1 MPRPASADTALSGLH
16 LLARI
21 EHVRGALT
29 AQELRVAE
37 AMADDA
43 ELIYRSITEFS
54 AERGLG
60 YGSVV
65 RTCQKLGYAGF
76 HDLKIHRAGE
86 AERAPAA
93 APPPRGGIGQDAEQ
107 ALADVR
113 TAAAHLSEEAV
124 AAAARALARAR
135 QVVAIGCAGSA
146 PLAQDID
153 YRLARLGIPSAAIA
167 DAHMQSIR
175 AASLRQGDALVAVS
189 FSGATKEILGAVELA
204 KRQRATVIALTNS
217 AASPLASRCDIALLT
232 GLRIDPRRAEVAS
245 KVAVAFC
252 LDVLF
257 ARLAPLAP
265 DALALART
273 TEAVAG
279 NLL

>member
-1 MPRPASADTALSGLH
+1 MSRPADTALSGLQ

-21 EHVRGALT
+21 ERARGALT

-37 AMADDA
+37 AMGEDA

-54 AERGLG
+54 AEHGLG

-93 APPPRGGIGQDAEQ
+93 APPPQGGIGQDAEQ
-107 ALADVR
+107 ALSDVR
-113 TAAAHLSEEAV
+113 TAAANLSEEAV
-124 AAAARALARAR
+124 EAAAHALARAR
-135 QVVAIGCAGSA
+135 QVVAIGCAGSV
-146 PLAQDID
+146 PVAQDID
-153 YRLARLGIPSAAIA
+153 YRLARLGIPSAAVA
-167 DAHMQSIR
+167 DTHMQSIR
-175 AASLRQGDALVAVS
+175 ASSLGRGDALVAVS

-204 KRQRATVIALTNS
+204 SRRGATVIALTN
-217 AASPLASRCDIALLT
+217 AAGSPLASRCDIALLT
-232 GLRIDPRRAEVAS
+232 GLRMDPRRAEVAS
-245 KVAVAFC
+245 KVAVSFC

-265 DALALART
+265 DARAFART
-273 TEAVAG
+273 TEAVVG